1 MDCARRGGT
10 AGCVMSAANEEA
22 VHLFL
27 REKIGFNRIYDL
39 AADAVKAL
47 AQDTAENLETV
58 LEADAAARRFVH
70 EATGS

>member
-27 REKIGFNRIYDL
+27 KEKLGFNRIYDL
-39 AADAVKAL
+39 SAAAVEKLAVDDADDLDTILAADA
-47 AQDTAENLETV
+47 T
-58 LEADAAARRFVH
+58 ARRFVH
-70 EATGS
+70 ETTGV